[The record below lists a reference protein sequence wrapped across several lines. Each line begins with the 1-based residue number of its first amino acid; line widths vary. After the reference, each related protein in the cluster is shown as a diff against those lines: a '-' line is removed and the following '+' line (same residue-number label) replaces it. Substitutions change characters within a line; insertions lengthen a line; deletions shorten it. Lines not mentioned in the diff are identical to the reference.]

1 MKRLTKPQALSL
13 SAIHDYRGGVCPS
26 SEWTNGSGRYITRRT
41 VPPYCQL
48 MTIDEAM
55 DLPGVVG
62 KAARRLHR
70 ERPRVEKVVAV
81 VDLRAARRALKA
93 AQGNN

>member
-1 MKRLTKPQALSL
+1 
-13 SAIHDYRGGVCPS
+13 
-26 SEWTNGSGRYITRRT
+26 
-41 VPPYCQL
+41 